1 MQLDQGEVDA
11 YNILYITL
19 YILYW
24 ISAPAP
30 RKRHLDCQQIAD
42 LFSTWSASR
51 NSWNSKR
58 SARRRMSAESAV
70 SGGLSPA
77 RQEFISCCSYYFLV
91 IFKQATILVFWQDKH
106 VDILL
111 NIFFI
116 PSGSTFTVSPTTTA
130 GMLISLFN
138 FNSNFAL
145 KIDHFYFRVVGID
158 SRGEDKDSTNCVICL
173 TGDNLSQA
181 KMEMD
186 NLLLFPISHI
196 CLETTQS
203 PLVISWWLPRK
214 LPNVCLQSHIHW
226 LADDEDDWQIFNNK
240 DDGNN

>member
-1 MQLDQGEVDA
+1 MQSPEDSPQQGKNS
-11 YNILYITL
+11 YKLLLLFYTYYLITPL
-19 YILYW
+19 FKLLFLL
-24 ISAPAP
+24 PNF
-30 RKRHLDCQQIAD
+30 LGD
-42 LFSTWSASR
+42 L
-51 NSWNSKR
+51 
-58 SARRRMSAESAV
+58 
-70 SGGLSPA
+70 
-77 RQEFISCCSYYFLV
+77 Q
-91 IFKQATILVFWQDKH
+91 TILVFCQDKH

-173 TGDNLSQA
+173 TGNNLSLVTCDLSHSNNLSQA
-181 KMEMD
+181 EMEMD

-203 PLVISWWLPRK
+203 PLVIS
-214 LPNVCLQSHIHW
+214 
-226 LADDEDDWQIFNNK
+226 
-240 DDGNN
+240 

>member
-1 MQLDQGEVDA
+1 MH
-11 YNILYITL
+11 IIYIICHII
-19 YILYW
+19 YIIYW
-24 ISAPAP
+24 RSAAAP
-30 RKRHLDCQQIAD
+30 RKKHLDCQQIAD

-91 IFKQATILVFWQDKH
+91 IFKQVIILVFWQDKH

-130 GMLISLFN
+130 GTFISLFN
-138 FNSNFAL
+138 FNWNVAL
-145 KIDHFYFRVVGID
+145 KIVLYFYFRVVGID

-173 TGDNLSQA
+173 TGDNLS
-181 KMEMD
+181 
-186 NLLLFPISHI
+186 HI
-196 CLETTQS
+196 FLDTTHSTQ
-203 PLVISWWLPRK
+203 VISWWLPKK
-214 LPNVCLQSHIHW
+214 LPNVSILRPKSS
-226 LADDEDDWQIFNNK
+226 
-240 DDGNN
+240 